1 MKIMKCKDV
10 KRVFDQYIIC
20 PNCGN
25 DKIEIKDNKLV
36 SGVLI
41 NKDSF
46 ERVCKCGFKITIK
59 EF

>member
-1 MKIMKCKDV
+1 MKCKDV
-10 KRVFDQYIIC
+10 KRLFDQYTIC

-25 DKIEIKDNKLV
+25 TKIEVKDNIMI
-36 SGVLI
+36 SGVSI